1 MNFRRNHSGVRAGI
15 RSCSVSICCLLFS
28 SLIFAQ
34 APPVPAG
41 GTVVAFGLEGP
52 RGMTFGPDG
61 LLYFAEAGLGG
72 TQTVPPGC
80 QGVPAP
86 VGPNHGG
93 LTARISRIESNGER
107 TTVVAGLP
115 SGLTSLPTGD
125 TNGASD
131 VAFVDGQL
139 YALTAGGGCSHGNP
153 NFPNA
158 VVRINVKRHSFE
170 MVANLSR
177 FFREHPVA
185 HPNPADFEPDGV
197 PYSMIAFHGDLIVI

>member
-1 MNFRRNHSGVRAGI
+1 
-15 RSCSVSICCLLFS
+15 
-28 SLIFAQ
+28 
-34 APPVPAG
+34 
-41 GTVVAFGLEGP
+41 
-52 RGMTFGPDG
+52 MTFGPDG

-72 TQTVPPGC
+72 TQEVPKGC

-93 LTARISRIESNGER
+93 LTARIRDRVER
-107 TTVVAGLP
+107 GAYD
-115 SGLTSLPTGD
+115 SGRWSPIWADATHGD
-125 TNGASD
+125 TNGAAD

-158 VVRINVKRHSFE
+158 VLRINVKRHTFE
-170 MVANLSR
+170 MVADLSR

-185 HPNPADFEPDGV
+185 HPNPGPTSNRTECPTA
-197 PYSMIAFHGDLIVI
+197 